1 MANDAEQNERNNEY
15 DVQKL
20 ESAEKN
26 IDNTFDN
33 YVKSTEQTQNA
44 LKNAQGAL
52 KQSKQAMLEA
62 NAEELAQE
70 ATQQGIVSVSD
81 ALAMMER
88 EEAAERE
95 YEEQAAQYMAGAA
108 SAFANNLK
116 NGMELFLSEA
126 GDMAHEM
133 GASMFST
140 GGLLSLAAGAGV
152 AFLPDAVQGPAGQ
165 MVKGWLKLDKEN
177 GTDVDP
183 KFIPGYESAEDAADA
198 AVSDN
203 TQTPPGEPGGT
214 GSDADTEKPLPQGSG
229 YKPTSKNDATA
240 VSDSD
245 LDNMANLDVFLDEMS
260 DYLENSGS
268 GLLKS
273 IGVIVDAAKESE
285 TGKKIVKEFADK
297 LTEGKDD
304 GKQQEGDDGPDY

>member
-1 MANDAEQNERNNEY
+1 MADAEQNEKNNEY

-20 ESAEKN
+20 ESAEKS
-26 IDNTFDN
+26 IDTTFDS
-33 YVKSTEQTQNA
+33 YVKSTEQTQNV

-70 ATQQGIVSVSD
+70 ATQQGIVSVSE

-88 EEAAERE
+88 EEAAEKE

-108 SAFANNLK
+108 SAFADSVQ
-116 NGMELFLSEA
+116 NGTKLFLSEA

-177 GTDVDP
+177 DTDVDP

-198 AVSDN
+198 AVNDN

-214 GSDADTEKPLPQGSG
+214 GSDANTEKPLPQGSG

-273 IGVIVDAAKESE
+273 IGVIVDAAKESD

-304 GKQQEGDDGPDY
+304 DKQQEGDDGPDY